1 MLQLKCEVESSPPA
15 EAFHWTF
22 NSSGEQT
29 ELTSQLQTTESGW
42 SRLNYTPTSD
52 LDYGTISCWARNVIG
67 TQKTPCVFQIVAA
80 GGLFNTFLSLPPHP
94 FLCVVKIQICVQFNL
109 ISTRI
114 SFLYTH
120 NSCMHATHVYVE
132 IKFSTSAAS
141 LSISLSH
148 SLTDFHFIFS
158 HFTGRPFALQNCSVS
173 NQSIDTI
180 HVECIEGF
188 DGGLPQM
195 FLLEMVEIPTLKLVR
210 NLTLYVSILWLSLC
224 QWRCSILIYLT

>member
-1 MLQLKCEVESSPPA
+1 MERYHAGQGMSSA
-15 EAFHWTF
+15 HKKLHACFKLLRQVGF
-22 NSSGEQT
+22 
-29 ELTSQLQTTESGW
+29 L
-42 SRLNYTPTSD
+42 
-52 LDYGTISCWARNVIG
+52 I
-67 TQKTPCVFQIVAA
+67 
-80 GGLFNTFLSLPPHP
+80 LFCLFPLIL

-210 NLTLYVSILWLSLC
+210 NLTLYVSIL
-224 QWRCSILIYLT
+224 